1 MFCLLELEKKLRLQ
15 YIENQ
20 LIARF
25 SSTGYHLHFIRRKK
39 LL

>member
-20 LIARF
+20 LI
-25 SSTGYHLHFIRRKK
+25 SSSSSLVNTSGAIKNM
-39 LL
+39 